1 MVIVEHSAET
11 LAPMHGLRWRED
23 RAGSNDEII
32 HACSDRFHFRCADED
47 PERIVLGWDP
57 PWSSS
62 CLGEMNLAAPTR
74 QIT

>member
-1 MVIVEHSAET
+1 
-11 LAPMHGLRWRED
+11 MHGLRWRED